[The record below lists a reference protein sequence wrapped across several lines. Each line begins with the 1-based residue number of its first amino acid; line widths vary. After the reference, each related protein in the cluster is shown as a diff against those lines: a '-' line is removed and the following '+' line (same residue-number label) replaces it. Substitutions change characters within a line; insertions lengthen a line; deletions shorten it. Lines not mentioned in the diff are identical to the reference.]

1 MKLKMDTDYSHIGSF
16 KQLREER
23 IRLSYE
29 VRLTRKKLDLSL
41 MELSDVFSP
50 LRLITAVAREW
61 IKPLSSSIRQWL
73 ESFFRGRSKSEK

>member
-1 MKLKMDTDYSHIGSF
+1 MMHKMDNDYSHISSF

-50 LRLITAVAREW
+50 VRLFTAVAREW
-61 IKPLSSSIRQWL
+61 IKPVSASIRHWL
-73 ESFFRGRSKSEK
+73 ENFFRGRPRGEK

>member
-1 MKLKMDTDYSHIGSF
+1 MKPNRDIDYSYISSF

-23 IRLSYE
+23 TRLSYE

-50 LRLITAVAREW
+50 VRLLAAVARQW
-61 IKPLSSSIRQWL
+61 VKPLSTALRQWVENL
-73 ESFFRGRSKSEK
+73 IKGRSSR